1 MSTTLLLVIVAI
13 VVIAVI
19 IIYRMLS
26 KGRPATPQ
34 QLRPGSE
41 LPQFTA
47 VDEKGATVSSADL
60 KGSPTIIL
68 FVRGNW
74 CPFCT
79 KQVKNLADYYKQLN
93 ELGAKLIFITPK
105 PLETTRRV
113 AEFFEIDFAFWL
125 DEGLQIT
132 KQLGLFLPSGVP
144 SEHRAEYGENTV
156 WPTALVIDASNT
168 IRYTSLS
175 RLVIDRPKPDRLVKE
190 LQKIVG
196 A

>member
-1 MSTTLLLVIVAI
+1 MSLTYWLIIFAVLVVAA
-13 VVIAVI
+13 VVAS
-19 IIYRMLS
+19 RMMS
-26 KGRPATPQ
+26 KGRPKVPE
-34 QLRPGSE
+34 QLQPGNA

-47 VDEKGATVSSADL
+47 VDEKGVAVSSADL
-60 KGSPTIIL
+60 KGSPTVIL

-79 KQVKNLADYYKQLN
+79 RQVKNLADHYKQLN
-93 ELGAKLIFITPK
+93 ELGAKLIFVTPK

-125 DEGLQIT
+125 DEDLKIT

-175 RLVIDRPKPDRLVKE
+175 RLIIDRPKPDRLVKE
-190 LQKIVG
+190 LQKL
-196 A
+196 